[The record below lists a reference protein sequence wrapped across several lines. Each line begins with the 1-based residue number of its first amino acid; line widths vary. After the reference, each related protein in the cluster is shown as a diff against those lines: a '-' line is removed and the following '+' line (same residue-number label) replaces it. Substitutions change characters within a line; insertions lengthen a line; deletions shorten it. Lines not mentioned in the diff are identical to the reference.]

1 MPRIVKRTVLNKK
14 NEIEEM
20 ENKLNTHDEKLNSLS
35 IEQEKINNTLTYF
48 LMMNSLLNMK
58 GE

>member
-20 ENKLNTHDEKLNSLS
+20 EKKLDTHDEKLNSLS

-48 LMMNSLLNMK
+48 LMMNSLLNME